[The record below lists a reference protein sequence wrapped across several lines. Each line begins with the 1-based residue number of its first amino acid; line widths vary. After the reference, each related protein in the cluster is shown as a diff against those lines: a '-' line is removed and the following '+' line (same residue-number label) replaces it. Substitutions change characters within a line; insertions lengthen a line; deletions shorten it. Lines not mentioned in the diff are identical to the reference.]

1 MSAARTYAATRL
13 RKLVSRN
20 PQATPIGRLVRA
32 FAILMP
38 VVLVIA
44 AAYLV
49 GGAVRDF
56 MGTIRKTPRFDPPV
70 LAGQNV
76 PGPCS
81 SGGFYARDQQTIV
94 LTMAAHCADAVPGGP
109 LRDSEG
115 RLVGTFGQ
123 PAQLSDCPTDRLC
136 APADMITLVPTPDRI
151 PWGHL
156 NLVDMGADGYRPI
169 TPDMRPLTCAD
180 IRMGDPVEVN
190 ARDHYRTGTVI
201 AIGPYEHET
210 DWIFPC
216 LVVTD
221 IGGGHGDSGSPFFI
235 NGLPAGTTSRLM
247 GGYLAFTP
255 LAEGLANLGLVLCTS
270 PDCDVSPNSVNSS
283 SEFAHEF
290 ED

>member
-1 MSAARTYAATRL
+1 MSAARPYAPTRL

-20 PQATPIGRLVRA
+20 PEATPIARLVRA
-32 FAILMP
+32 FAIIMP
-38 VVLVIA
+38 AVLVIA

-56 MGTIRKTPRFDPPV
+56 MGTMRTTPRFDPPV

-109 LRDSEG
+109 LRDWDG
-115 RLVGTFGQ
+115 VVVGTFGR

-136 APADMITLVPTPDRI
+136 APADMITLMPTMDRI

-156 NLVDMGADGYRPI
+156 NLVDMGAAGYRPI
-169 TPDMRPLTCAD
+169 TSAMRPLRCAD
-180 IRMGDPVEVN
+180 IHKGDPVEVN

-201 AIGPYEHET
+201 AVGPYEHEVDT
-210 DWIFPC
+210 IFPC

-235 NGLPAGTTSRLM
+235 NGLPAGTTSRLI
-247 GGYLAFTP
+247 GTYLAFTP
-255 LAEGLANLGLVLCTS
+255 LAEGLENLGLVLCTN
-270 PDCDVSPNSVNSS
+270 PDCDLKPNSANSTS
-283 SEFAHEF
+283 
-290 ED
+290 D

>member
-1 MSAARTYAATRL
+1 MNAARPYAATRL
-13 RKLVSRN
+13 RRLVSKS
-20 PQATPIGRLVRA
+20 PEAGPIERLVRA

-38 VVLVIA
+38 VVVVIV

-49 GGAVRDF
+49 GGALHDLV
-56 MGTIRKTPRFDPPV
+56 GTIRTTPRFDPPV

-81 SGGFYARDQQTIV
+81 SGGFYARDRQTIV

-109 LRDSEG
+109 LRDWDG
-115 RLVGTFGQ
+115 GLVGTFGQ
-123 PAQLSDCPTDRLC
+123 PAEFPDCPTDRLC

-156 NLVDMGADGYRPI
+156 NLVDMGAGGYREI
-169 TPDMRPLTCAD
+169 LRGMRPLTCAA
-180 IRMGDPVEVN
+180 IHKGDPVEVN
-190 ARDHYRTGTVI
+190 ARDHFRTGTVI

-210 DWIFPC
+210 DTIFPC
-216 LVVTD
+216 MVVTD

-255 LAEGLANLGLVLCTS
+255 LAEGLENLGLVLCTS
-270 PDCDVSPNSVNSS
+270 PDCDVSPNSGNSS
-283 SEFAHEF
+283 S
-290 ED
+290 D